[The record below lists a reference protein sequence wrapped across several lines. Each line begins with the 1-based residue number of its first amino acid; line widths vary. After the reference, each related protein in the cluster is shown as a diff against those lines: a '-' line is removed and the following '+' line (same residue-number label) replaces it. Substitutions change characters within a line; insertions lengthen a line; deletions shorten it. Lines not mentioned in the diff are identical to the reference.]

1 MFLKGRIRFL
11 LAMLFVPVDSA
22 ISSLST
28 EVDDDDLSIVNIQT
42 VPAIQSKQLVFVC
55 DPVYSSAGTVV
66 CGLVEAGQLTFIG
79 AEQGKRSVLVNGS
92 LLVFRLYPVQGC
104 YRHYAMV
111 FPNPLDEHFT
121 DSELAAHVGLSV
133 AQVREGFPVGTC
145 RFQTEPQVDSVV
157 TVSVSE

>member
-1 MFLKGRIRFL
+1 M
-11 LAMLFVPVDSA
+11 
-22 ISSLST
+22 
-28 EVDDDDLSIVNIQT
+28 DDDDLSIVNIQT

-121 DSELAAHVGLSV
+121 DPELAADVGLLGALV
-133 AQVREGFPVGTC
+133 HEGFPTGTC
-145 RFQTEPQVDSVV
+145 PYPFEKPLDMTT
-157 TVSVSE
+157 TVSIE